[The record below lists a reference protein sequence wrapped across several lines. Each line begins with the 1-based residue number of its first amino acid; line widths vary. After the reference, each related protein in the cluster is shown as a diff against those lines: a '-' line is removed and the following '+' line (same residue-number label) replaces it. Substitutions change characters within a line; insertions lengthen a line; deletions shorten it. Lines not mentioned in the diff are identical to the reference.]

1 MIRANLVDACSV
13 HGSESAR
20 RDRRHYSSRRQ
31 KSEQLTAMSS
41 SESEPVSRH
50 EKLDALRD
58 VARYNPK
65 YTAAVVV
72 LGVVAAVLEGVG
84 LSFILPI
91 VELVQLQDPAAE
103 AEGLLAV
110 FVTAYQAVGIP
121 FTLGYVVVGVSTVMV
136 ARYTTSFAVAWFR
149 EALRTYYIRDLQTR
163 AFRNALNARVE
174 YFDKEGSDDI
184 LNAIV
189 TQTNYAGRVI
199 DQGIKFTQQLF
210 LAGVYFAVALAIAP
224 ILTIITGIVLGGFS
238 VFFRRV
244 IDSGYDVGEKVAEA
258 NELRQEAAQAGTQ
271 GIRDVRIFGLAEELF
286 EDFTDAVEQFTESRI
301 VLRRNEAA
309 INNFYNLVVAVSV
322 FVLIYL
328 ALTFA
333 NLSVGEL
340 GVFLFA
346 MFRLGP
352 KASQVNTLYYRVE
365 NNLPHLVR
373 TIQFT
378 DELATYNEPTG
389 SSREVPEEIREV
401 EFDDVHFSYDD
412 EEEVLRGIDFTVEK
426 GEFVGFVGQSGAGKS
441 TIVSLLARLYPVD
454 EGEIRA
460 NGIAIDEMDIA
471 EWRDRLS
478 MVRQDPFIFNDTLRY
493 NLTLGNREVSDEE
506 LDRVCSIAKVD
517 EFIDELPE
525 GYDSLLGDDGVRL
538 SGGQQQRVALARA
551 LLEDADVLILD
562 EATSDLDS
570 NLEKQV
576 QQAIEEMDRD
586 YAIVT
591 IAHRL
596 STVKNADR
604 IYTVEDG
611 RVTETG
617 QHDELVAEGG
627 KYAEL
632 YGIQTSQ

>member
-1 MIRANLVDACSV
+1 
-13 HGSESAR
+13 
-20 RDRRHYSSRRQ
+20 
-31 KSEQLTAMSS
+31 MSS
-41 SESEPVSRH
+41 SDPEPVSRR

-58 VARYNPK
+58 VAKYNPT
-65 YTAAVVV
+65 YTAAVVL
-72 LGVVAAVLEGVG
+72 LGIVAAVLEGVG

-91 VELVQLQDPAAE
+91 VELVQLEDPARG

-110 FVTAYQAVGIP
+110 FVTVYQTLGIP
-121 FTLGYVVVGVSTVMV
+121 FTLGYVVVGVSAVMV
-136 ARYTTSFAVAWFR
+136 ARYTTSFSVAWFR

-189 TQTNYAGRVI
+189 TQTYYAGRVI
-199 DQGIKFTQQLF
+199 ARGIKFSQQLF
-210 LAGVYFAVALAIAP
+210 LAGAYFFIALFIAP
-224 ILTIITGIVLGGFS
+224 ALTIITGVVLGGFT

-244 IDSGYDVGEKVAEA
+244 LDSGYDVGDEVAEA
-258 NELRQEAAQAGTQ
+258 NEMRQETAQAGTQ

-286 EDFTDAVEQFTESRI
+286 EDFSKAVEKYTDSRI
-301 VLRRNEAA
+301 TLRRNEAA
-309 INNFYNLVVAVSV
+309 INNFYNLVVAVAV

-333 NLSVGEL
+333 DLSVGEL

-352 KASQVNTLYYRVE
+352 RASNVNTLYYQVE
-365 NNLPHLVR
+365 NDLPHLVR
-373 TIQFT
+373 TQEFIE
-378 DELATYNEPTG
+378 ELDSYKEPAG
-389 SSREVPEEIREV
+389 SSRDVPEEIQEV
-401 EFDDVHFSYDD
+401 KFDDIHFSYDD

-460 NGIAIDEMDIA
+460 NGIPIDEMNIA

-506 LDRVCSIAKVD
+506 LDRVCSIAKVG
-517 EFIDELPE
+517 EFIDELPD

-551 LLEDADVLILD
+551 LLEDADLLILD

-604 IYTVEDG
+604 IYTIEEG

-617 QHDELVAEGG
+617 QHDELVEEDG

-632 YGIQTSQ
+632 YGIQASR

>member
-1 MIRANLVDACSV
+1 
-13 HGSESAR
+13 
-20 RDRRHYSSRRQ
+20 
-31 KSEQLTAMSS
+31 MSS
-41 SESEPVSRH
+41 SDPEPVSRR

-72 LGVVAAVLEGVG
+72 LGIVAAVLEGVG
-84 LSFILPI
+84 LGFILPI

-103 AEGLLAV
+103 ADGLLAV
-110 FVTAYQAVGIP
+110 FVTVYQTLGIP
-121 FTLGYVVVGVSTVMV
+121 FTLGYVVVGVSAVMI
-136 ARYTTSFAVAWFR
+136 ARYTTSFSVAWFR
-149 EALRTYYIRDLQTR
+149 EALRTYYMRDLQSR

-174 YFDKEGSDDI
+174 YFDREGSDDI

-199 DQGIKFTQQLF
+199 SQGIKFSQQVF
-210 LAGVYFAVALAIAP
+210 LAGVYFAVALVIAP
-224 ILTIITGIVLGGFS
+224 VLTVITGVVLGGFS

-244 IDSGYDVGEKVAEA
+244 LDSGYDVGEKVAEA

-286 EDFTDAVEQFTESRI
+286 EDFTEAIEQFTESRI

-352 KASQVNTLYYRVE
+352 KASQVNTLYYKVE

-378 DELATYNEPTG
+378 DELATYNEPTR
-389 SSREVPEEIREV
+389 SSRGVPETIREV
-401 EFDDVHFSYDD
+401 EFDEVHFSYDD
-412 EEEVLRGIDFTVEK
+412 EEAVLRGIDFTVEK

-441 TIVSLLARLYPVD
+441 TIVSLLARLYPVNK
-454 EGEIRA
+454 GEIRA
-460 NGIAIDEMDIA
+460 NGVPIDEMDIA

-493 NLTLGNREVSDEE
+493 NLTLGNRDVTKKE

-517 EFIDELPE
+517 EFIDELPD

-551 LLEDADVLILD
+551 LLEDADLLILD

-586 YAIVT
+586 YAVVT

-604 IYTVEDG
+604 IYTIEEG
-611 RVTETG
+611 RVTEIG
-617 QHDELVAEGG
+617 KHDELVEEDG

-632 YGIQTSQ
+632 YGIQASK

>member
-1 MIRANLVDACSV
+1 
-13 HGSESAR
+13 
-20 RDRRHYSSRRQ
+20 
-31 KSEQLTAMSS
+31 MSS
-41 SESEPVSRH
+41 SDPEPVPVSRRA
-50 EKLDALRD
+50 KLNALRD
-58 VARYNPK
+58 VARYNPT
-65 YTAAVVV
+65 YTVAVVA

-110 FVTAYQAVGIP
+110 FVTAYQTLGIP
-121 FTLGYVVVGVSTVMV
+121 FTLGYVVLGVSTVMV

-174 YFDKEGSDDI
+174 YFDREGSDDI

-189 TQTNYAGRVI
+189 TQTNYASRVI
-199 DQGIKFTQQLF
+199 QYAIQFTQQVF
-210 LAGVYFAVALAIAP
+210 LAGVYFAVALVIAP
-224 ILTIITGIVLGGFS
+224 ALTIVTGVILGGFS

-244 IDSGYDVGEKVAEA
+244 LDSGYDVGDKVAEA
-258 NELRQEAAQAGTQ
+258 NEMRQEAAQAGTQ
-271 GIRDVRIFGLAEELF
+271 GIRDVRIFGLAEEIF
-286 EDFTDAVEQFTESRI
+286 EDFTEAIEQFTKSRI

-378 DELATYNEPTG
+378 DELASYNEPTG

-460 NGIAIDEMDIA
+460 NGIPIDEMDIA

-493 NLTLGNREVSDEE
+493 NLTLGNRNVSEE
-506 LDRVCSIAKVD
+506 DLDRVCSIAKVD
-517 EFIDELPE
+517 EFIDELPD

-576 QQAIEEMDRD
+576 QRSIEEMDRD

-604 IYTVEDG
+604 IYTIEDG

-627 KYAEL
+627 KYADL
-632 YGIQTSQ
+632 YGIQSSR

>member
-1 MIRANLVDACSV
+1 
-13 HGSESAR
+13 
-20 RDRRHYSSRRQ
+20 
-31 KSEQLTAMSS
+31 MSS
-41 SESEPVSRH
+41 SDSEPVSRR
-50 EKLDALRD
+50 EKIDALRD
-58 VARYNPK
+58 VAQYNPK
-65 YTAAVVV
+65 YTAAVVT
-72 LGVVAAVLEGVG
+72 LGIIAAVLEGVG

-110 FVTAYQAVGIP
+110 FVTAYQALGIP
-121 FTLGYVVVGVSTVMV
+121 FTLGYVVIGVSAVMV

-174 YFDKEGSDDI
+174 YFDREGSDDI

-189 TQTNYAGRVI
+189 TQTNYAGKVI
-199 DQGIKFTQQLF
+199 SQGINFTQEIF
-210 LAGVYFAVALAIAP
+210 LAGVYFAVALVIAP
-224 ILTIITGIVLGGFS
+224 VLTIITGIVLGGFS
-238 VFFRRV
+238 IFFRRV
-244 IDSGYDVGEKVAEA
+244 LDSGYDVGDKVAEA

-286 EDFTDAVEQFTESRI
+286 EDFTDAIEQFTRSRI

-352 KASQVNTLYYRVE
+352 KASLVNTLYYRVE

-378 DELATYNEPTG
+378 DELATYEEPTG
-389 SSREVPEEIREV
+389 SIREVPEEVQEV
-401 EFDDVHFSYDD
+401 EFDDVHFSYDG
-412 EEEVLRGIDFTVEK
+412 EEQVLRGIDFTVEK

-454 EGEIRA
+454 DGEIRA
-460 NGIAIDEMDIA
+460 NGIPIGEMDIA

-493 NLTLGNREVSDEE
+493 NLTLGNRNVSDQE

-517 EFIDELPE
+517 EFINELPN
-525 GYDSLLGDDGVRL
+525 GYDSMLGDDGVRL

-576 QQAIEEMDRD
+576 QRAIEEMDRD

-604 IYTVEDG
+604 IYTVEEG
-611 RVTETG
+611 RITEAG
-617 QHDELVAEGG
+617 KHGELIEENG

-632 YGIQTSQ
+632 YGIQSSA

>member
-1 MIRANLVDACSV
+1 MSSSDTELI
-13 HGSESAR
+13 
-20 RDRRHYSSRRQ
+20 SRRQ
-31 KSEQLTAMSS
+31 KLAALRNVAKYNPRYTAM
-41 SESEPVSRH
+41 VI
-50 EKLDALRD
+50 L
-58 VARYNPK
+58 
-65 YTAAVVV
+65 
-72 LGVVAAVLEGVG
+72 LGVIAAILEGVG

-103 AEGLLAV
+103 AEGLMIV
-110 FVTAYQAVGIP
+110 FVTFYQTIGIP
-121 FTLGYVVVGVSTVMV
+121 FTLGYVVLGVSGVMV

-149 EALRTYYIRDLQTR
+149 ETLRTYYIRDLQTR

-174 YFDKEGSDDI
+174 YFDEEGSDDI

-199 DQGIKFTQQLF
+199 DHGIKFTQQSF
-210 LAGVYFAVALAIAP
+210 LSGAYFLVALAIAP
-224 ILTIITGIVLGGFS
+224 ILTIVTGVVLGGFS

-244 IDSGYDVGEKVAEA
+244 LDSGYDVGEKVAEA
-258 NELRQEAAQAGTQ
+258 NELRQEAVQAGTQ

-286 EDFTDAVEQFTESRI
+286 MQFTAAIEQFTESRI

-322 FVLIYL
+322 FVLIYF

-378 DELATYNEPTG
+378 DELASYAEPTD
-389 SSREVPEEIREV
+389 SSQDVPDEIWEI
-401 EFDDVHFSYDD
+401 EFDDVYFSYND
-412 EEEVLRGIDFTVEK
+412 EEWVLRGINFTAEK

-454 EGEIRA
+454 SGEIRA
-460 NGIAIDEMDIA
+460 NGTPIDEMDIA

-478 MVRQDPFIFNDTLRY
+478 MVRQTPFIFNDTLRY
-493 NLTLGNREVSDEE
+493 NLTLGNRGVSKEE
-506 LDRVCSIAKVD
+506 LDRVCTIAKVD
-517 EFIDELPE
+517 EFLDELPD

-538 SGGQQQRVALARA
+538 SGGQKQRVALARA
-551 LLEDADVLILD
+551 LLEDADLLILD

-586 YAIVT
+586 YGIIT

-604 IYTVEDG
+604 IYTIEG
-611 RVTETG
+611 GEITETG
-617 QHDELVAEGG
+617 DHDELVKKEG
-627 KYAEL
+627 KYSEL
-632 YGIQTSQ
+632 YNVQSNQNGQ

>member
-1 MIRANLVDACSV
+1 
-13 HGSESAR
+13 
-20 RDRRHYSSRRQ
+20 
-31 KSEQLTAMSS
+31 
-41 SESEPVSRH
+41 
-50 EKLDALRD
+50 
-58 VARYNPK
+58 
-65 YTAAVVV
+65 
-72 LGVVAAVLEGVG
+72 
-84 LSFILPI
+84 
-91 VELVQLQDPAAE
+91 
-103 AEGLLAV
+103 
-110 FVTAYQAVGIP
+110 
-121 FTLGYVVVGVSTVMV
+121 
-136 ARYTTSFAVAWFR
+136 
-149 EALRTYYIRDLQTR
+149 
-163 AFRNALNARVE
+163 
-174 YFDKEGSDDI
+174 
-184 LNAIV
+184 
-189 TQTNYAGRVI
+189 TQ
-199 DQGIKFTQQLF
+199 
-210 LAGVYFAVALAIAP
+210 
-224 ILTIITGIVLGGFS
+224 
-238 VFFRRV
+238 
-244 IDSGYDVGEKVAEA
+244 
-258 NELRQEAAQAGTQ
+258 
-271 GIRDVRIFGLAEELF
+271 
-286 EDFTDAVEQFTESRI
+286 SRI
-301 VLRRNEAA
+301 ILRRNEAA
-309 INNFYNLVVAVSV
+309 IENFYNLVVAVSV

-352 KASQVNTLYYRVE
+352 KASYVNTLYYRIE
-365 NNLPHLVR
+365 NNLPHLIR

-378 DELATYNEPTG
+378 DELATYREPTG
-389 SSREVPEEIREV
+389 SAREVPEEIQEV
-401 EFDDVHFSYDD
+401 EFDNVHFSYDG
-412 EEEVLRGIDFTVEK
+412 EERVLRGIDFSVEK
-426 GEFVGFVGQSGAGKS
+426 GEFIGFVGQSGAGKS

-454 EGEIRA
+454 DGEIRA
-460 NGIAIDEMDIA
+460 NGIPIGEMDIG

-493 NLTLGNREVSDEE
+493 NLTLGNREVPDAE

-517 EFIDELPE
+517 EFIKELPD

-604 IYTVEDG
+604 IYTIEEG
-611 RVTETG
+611 RVTERG
-617 QHDELVAEGG
+617 RHNELVEKNG

-632 YGIQTSQ
+632 YEIQANR

>member
-1 MIRANLVDACSV
+1 MA
-13 HGSESAR
+13 
-20 RDRRHYSSRRQ
+20 SSD
-31 KSEQLTAMSS
+31 STPEAG
-41 SESEPVSRH
+41 PVSRQA
-50 EKLDALRD
+50 KLNALRD
-58 VARYNPK
+58 VATYNPK
-65 YTAAVVV
+65 YTAVIVG
-72 LGVVAAVLEGVG
+72 LGIVAAVLEGVG

-91 VELVQLQDPAAE
+91 VDLVQLEDPAAE

-110 FVTAYQAVGIP
+110 FVTAYQALGIP
-121 FTLGYVVVGVSTVMV
+121 FTLGFVVLGVSAVMV

-163 AFRNALNARVE
+163 AFKNALNARVE
-174 YFDKEGSDDI
+174 YFDTEGSDDI

-189 TQTNYAGRVI
+189 TQTYYAGRVI
-199 DQGIKFTQQLF
+199 QRMIQFLEQLF
-210 LAGVYFAVALAIAP
+210 LAGIYFLVALIIAP
-224 ILTIITGIVLGGFS
+224 ALTLATGVVLGGFS
-238 VFFRRV
+238 LFFRRV
-244 IDSGYDVGEKVAEA
+244 LESGYDVGDKVADA
-258 NELRQEAAQAGTQ
+258 NEMRQEAAQAGTQ

-286 EDFTDAVEQFTESRI
+286 EDFSKAVEQYTKSRI

-309 INNFYNLVVAVSV
+309 IDNFYNLVVAVSV

-352 KASQVNTLYYRVE
+352 KASYVNKLYYQIE
-365 NNLPHLVR
+365 NDLPHLVR
-373 TIQFT
+373 TLQFIE
-378 DELATYNEPTG
+378 ELDAYEEPTE
-389 SSREVPEEIREV
+389 STRDVPAEVEEV
-401 EFDDVHFSYDD
+401 EFDDVHFSYDED
-412 EEEVLRGIDFTVEK
+412 EQVLNGIDFEVEK

-441 TIVSLLARLYPVD
+441 TIVSLLARMYPVD
-454 EGEIRA
+454 AGEIRA
-460 NGIAIDEMDIA
+460 NDVPIDEMDIT

-493 NLTLGNREVSDEE
+493 NLTLGNRDVSDAE
-506 LDRVCSIAKVD
+506 LDRVSSIAKVD
-517 EFIDELPE
+517 EFIDDLPD
-525 GYDSLLGDDGVRL
+525 GYDSMLGDDGVRL

-576 QQAIEEMDRD
+576 QRAIEEMDRD
-586 YAIVT
+586 YAIIT

-604 IYTVEDG
+604 IYTVEEG

-617 QHDELVAEGG
+617 SHEELVAEGG
-627 KYAEL
+627 KYAKL
-632 YGIQTSQ
+632 YNIQSSQ

>member
-1 MIRANLVDACSV
+1 
-13 HGSESAR
+13 
-20 RDRRHYSSRRQ
+20 
-31 KSEQLTAMSS
+31 MSS
-41 SESEPVSRH
+41 SDPEPVSRR
-50 EKLDALRD
+50 EKLDALHD

-72 LGVVAAVLEGVG
+72 LGVVAAILEGVG

-103 AEGLLAV
+103 ADGLLAV
-110 FVTAYQAVGIP
+110 FVTAYQTLGIP
-121 FTLGYVVVGVSTVMV
+121 FTLGYVVVGVSAVMV
-136 ARYTTSFAVAWFR
+136 ARYTTSFSVAWFR

-174 YFDKEGSDDI
+174 YFDREGSDDI

-189 TQTNYAGRVI
+189 TQTNYAGQVI
-199 DQGIKFTQQLF
+199 AQGINFTQQLF
-210 LAGVYFAVALAIAP
+210 LASVYFAVALVIAP
-224 ILTIITGIVLGGFS
+224 VLTVITGIALGVFS

-244 IDSGYDVGEKVAEA
+244 LDSGYDVGEKVAEA
-258 NELRQEAAQAGTQ
+258 NEMRQEAAQAGTQ

-286 EDFTDAVEQFTESRI
+286 SDFTDAIEQFTKSRI

-333 NLSVGEL
+333 SLSVGEL

-352 KASQVNTLYYRVE
+352 KASRVNTLYYQVE

-389 SSREVPEEIREV
+389 SSQEVPEEIWKV
-401 EFDDVHFSYDD
+401 EFDGVHFSYDD

-454 EGEIRA
+454 NGEIRA
-460 NGIAIDEMDIA
+460 NGIPIDEMDI
-471 EWRDRLS
+471 EGWRDRLS

-493 NLTLGNREVSDEE
+493 NLTLGNRDVSEEE
-506 LDRVCSIAKVD
+506 LDRVCSIARVD
-517 EFIDELPE
+517 EFIGNLPD

-576 QQAIEEMDRD
+576 QRAIEEMDRN
-586 YAIVT
+586 YAIIT

-604 IYTVEDG
+604 IYTIEG
-611 RVTETG
+611 GSVTETG
-617 QHDELVAEGG
+617 HHRELVKEGG

-632 YGIQTSQ
+632 YEIQASQ

>member
-1 MIRANLVDACSV
+1 
-13 HGSESAR
+13 
-20 RDRRHYSSRRQ
+20 
-31 KSEQLTAMSS
+31 MSS
-41 SESEPVSRH
+41 SDPEPVSRR

-58 VARYNPK
+58 VAKYNPT
-65 YTAAVVV
+65 YTAAVVL
-72 LGVVAAVLEGVG
+72 LGIVAAVLEGVG

-91 VELVQLQDPAAE
+91 VELVQLEDPARG

-110 FVTAYQAVGIP
+110 FVTVYQTLGIP
-121 FTLGYVVVGVSTVMV
+121 FTLGYVVVGVSAVMV
-136 ARYTTSFAVAWFR
+136 ARYTTSFSVAWFR

-174 YFDKEGSDDI
+174 CFDKEGSDDI

-189 TQTNYAGRVI
+189 TQTYYAGRVI
-199 DQGIKFTQQLF
+199 ARGIKFSQQLF
-210 LAGVYFAVALAIAP
+210 LAGAYFFIALFIAP
-224 ILTIITGIVLGGFS
+224 ALTIITGVVLGGFT

-244 IDSGYDVGEKVAEA
+244 LDSGYDVGDEVAEA
-258 NELRQEAAQAGTQ
+258 NEMRQETAQAGTQ

-286 EDFTDAVEQFTESRI
+286 EDFSKAVEKYTDSRI
-301 VLRRNEAA
+301 TLRRNEAA
-309 INNFYNLVVAVSV
+309 INNFYNLVVAVAV

-333 NLSVGEL
+333 DLSVGEL

-352 KASQVNTLYYRVE
+352 RASNVNTLYYQVE
-365 NNLPHLVR
+365 NDLPHLVR
-373 TIQFT
+373 TQEFIE
-378 DELATYNEPTG
+378 ELDSYKEPAG
-389 SSREVPEEIREV
+389 SSRDVPEEIQEV
-401 EFDDVHFSYDD
+401 KFDDIHFSYDD

-460 NGIAIDEMDIA
+460 NGIPIDEMNIA

-506 LDRVCSIAKVD
+506 LDRVCSIAKVG
-517 EFIDELPE
+517 EFIDELPD

-551 LLEDADVLILD
+551 LLEDADLLILD

-604 IYTVEDG
+604 IYTIEEG

-617 QHDELVAEGG
+617 QHDELVEEDG

-632 YGIQTSQ
+632 YGIQASR

>member
-1 MIRANLVDACSV
+1 
-13 HGSESAR
+13 
-20 RDRRHYSSRRQ
+20 
-31 KSEQLTAMSS
+31 MSS
-41 SESEPVSRH
+41 SDPEPVSRR

-72 LGVVAAVLEGVG
+72 LGIVAAVLEGVG

-103 AEGLLAV
+103 ADGLLAV
-110 FVTAYQAVGIP
+110 FVTAYQTLGIP
-121 FTLGYVVVGVSTVMV
+121 FTLGYVVVGVSSVMV
-136 ARYTTSFAVAWFR
+136 ARYTTSFSVAWFR

-199 DQGIKFTQQLF
+199 AQGVNFTQQVF
-210 LAGVYFAVALAIAP
+210 LAGVYFVVALVIAP
-224 ILTIITGIVLGGFS
+224 VLTVITGVVLGGFS
-238 VFFRRV
+238 IFFRQV
-244 IDSGYDVGEKVAEA
+244 LESGYDVGERVAEA
-258 NELRQEAAQAGTQ
+258 NEMRQEAAQAGTQ

-286 EDFTDAVEQFTESRI
+286 EDFTEAIEQFTKSRI

-352 KASQVNTLYYRVE
+352 KASQVNTLYYKIE

-378 DELATYNEPTG
+378 DELATYNEPTS
-389 SSREVPEEIREV
+389 SSRKVPEEIHEV
-401 EFDDVHFSYDD
+401 EFDDVHFSYDNK
-412 EEEVLRGIDFTVEK
+412 EKVLRGIDFTVEK

-460 NGIAIDEMDIA
+460 NGIPIDEMDIA

-493 NLTLGNREVSDEE
+493 NLTLGNREVSDED

-517 EFIDELPE
+517 EFIDELPD

-551 LLEDADVLILD
+551 LLEDANMLILD

-570 NLEKQV
+570 NLENQV
-576 QQAIEEMDRD
+576 QQAIEKMDRD

-604 IYTVEDG
+604 IYTVEQG
-611 RVTETG
+611 QVTEIGT
-617 QHDELVAEGG
+617 HDELVKEGG
-627 KYAEL
+627 KYSEL
-632 YGIQTSQ
+632 YEIQSSGT

>member
-1 MIRANLVDACSV
+1 
-13 HGSESAR
+13 
-20 RDRRHYSSRRQ
+20 
-31 KSEQLTAMSS
+31 MSS
-41 SESEPVSRH
+41 SDPEPVSRR

-72 LGVVAAVLEGVG
+72 LGIVAAVLEGVG

-91 VELVQLQDPAAE
+91 VELVQFQDPAAE
-103 AEGLLAV
+103 ADGLLAV
-110 FVTAYQAVGIP
+110 FVTVYQTLGIP
-121 FTLGYVVVGVSTVMV
+121 FTLGYVVVGVSAVMV
-136 ARYTTSFAVAWFR
+136 ARYTTSFSVAWFR

-189 TQTNYAGRVI
+189 TQTYYAGRVI
-199 DQGIKFTQQLF
+199 QRGIQFSQQLF
-210 LAGVYFAVALAIAP
+210 LAGAYFVVALVIAP
-224 ILTIITGIVLGGFS
+224 VLTIITGVFLGGFS

-244 IDSGYDVGEKVAEA
+244 LDSGYDIGDEVAEA
-258 NELRQEAAQAGTQ
+258 NEMRQEAAQAGTQ
-271 GIRDVRIFGLAEELF
+271 GIRDVRIFGLADELF
-286 EDFTDAVEQFTESRI
+286 EDFSKAVEKYTDSRI
-301 VLRRNEAA
+301 TLRRNEAA

-333 NLSVGEL
+333 SLSVGEL

-352 KASQVNTLYYRVE
+352 RASNVNTLYYQVE
-365 NNLPHLVR
+365 NDLPHLVR
-373 TIQFT
+373 TQEFIE
-378 DELATYNEPTG
+378 ELDSYEEPAG
-389 SSREVPEEIREV
+389 SGRDVPEEIREV

-441 TIVSLLARLYPVD
+441 TIVSLLARLYPVG

-460 NGIAIDEMDIA
+460 NRIPIDEMNIA
-471 EWRDRLS
+471 EWRDRIS
-478 MVRQDPFIFNDTLRY
+478 MVRQDPFIFNDTLWY
-493 NLTLGNREVSDEE
+493 NLTLGNRDVAKEE
-506 LDRVCSIAKVD
+506 LNRVCSIAKVN
-517 EFIDELPE
+517 EFIDELPD
-525 GYDSLLGDDGVRL
+525 GYNSLLGDDGVRL

-551 LLEDADVLILD
+551 LLDNADLLILD

-586 YAIVT
+586 YAVIT

-604 IYTVEDG
+604 IYTIEEGQVMEK
-611 RVTETG
+611 G
-617 QHDELVAEGG
+617 QHDELVEKGG
-627 KYAEL
+627 KYSQL
-632 YGIQTSQ
+632 YEIQSSR

>member
-1 MIRANLVDACSV
+1 
-13 HGSESAR
+13 
-20 RDRRHYSSRRQ
+20 
-31 KSEQLTAMSS
+31 MSS

-50 EKLDALRD
+50 EKLDALLD

-121 FTLGYVVVGVSTVMV
+121 FKLGYVVVGVSAVMV

-174 YFDKEGSDDI
+174 YFDQAGSDDI

-210 LAGVYFAVALAIAP
+210 LAGVYFAVALVIAP
-224 ILTIITGIVLGGFS
+224 ILTIITGVILGGFS

-286 EDFTDAVEQFTESRI
+286 EDFTDAIEQFTESRI

-426 GEFVGFVGQSGAGKS
+426 GEFIGFVGQSGAGKS

-460 NGIAIDEMDIA
+460 NGIPIDEMDIA

-493 NLTLGNREVSDEE
+493 NLTLGNRKVSDEE

-525 GYDSLLGDDGVRL
+525 GYNSLLGDDGVRL

-604 IYTVEDG
+604 IYTIEEG
-611 RVTETG
+611 QVTETG

>member
-1 MIRANLVDACSV
+1 
-13 HGSESAR
+13 
-20 RDRRHYSSRRQ
+20 
-31 KSEQLTAMSS
+31 MSS
-41 SESEPVSRH
+41 SDPEPVSRR

-110 FVTAYQAVGIP
+110 FVTVYQTLGIP
-121 FTLGYVVVGVSTVMV
+121 FTLGYIVLGVSAVMV
-136 ARYTTSFAVAWFR
+136 TRYTTSFAVAWFR

-189 TQTNYAGRVI
+189 TQTYYAGRVI
-199 DQGIKFTQQLF
+199 QRGIQTFEMFF
-210 LAGVYFAVALAIAP
+210 LAAIYFLVALVIAP
-224 ILTIITGIVLGGFS
+224 ALTIITGVILGGFT
-238 VFFRRV
+238 VLFRRV
-244 IDSGYDVGEKVAEA
+244 LDSGYGVGDEVAEA
-258 NELRQEAAQAGTQ
+258 NEKRQQAAQAGTQ
-271 GIRDVRIFGLAEELF
+271 GIRDVRIYGLADELF
-286 EDFTDAVEQFTESRI
+286 EDFSQAVNQYTDSRI
-301 VLRRNEAA
+301 ILRRNEAA
-309 INNFYNLVVAVSV
+309 IDRFYNLVVAVSV

-352 KASQVNTLYYRVE
+352 KASRVNKLYYQVE
-365 NNLPHLVR
+365 NDLPHLVR
-373 TIQFT
+373 TNEFIE
-378 DELATYNEPTG
+378 ELESYNEPTG
-389 SSREVPEEIREV
+389 SSRKIPEEIREI

-460 NGIAIDEMDIA
+460 NRIPIDEMDIA

-506 LDRVCSIAKVD
+506 LNRVCSIAKVD
-517 EFIDELPE
+517 EFIDELPN
-525 GYDSLLGDDGVRL
+525 GYKSLLGDDGVRL

-551 LLEDADVLILD
+551 LLEDADLLILD

-576 QQAIEEMDRD
+576 QKSIEEMDRD

-604 IYTVEDG
+604 IYTIEEG

-617 QHDELVAEGG
+617 RHDELVDEDG

-632 YGIQTSQ
+632 YGIQTSREGFN